1 MLLPAVAASRLVLVL
16 VPFQLSAAR
25 RISSLKVPWKR
36 DPALDAAIARDRRFL
51 QASRLVR
58 EVLLSPGRRL
68 LFRYLT
74 KRRERIK
81 LPVHVPTFLRHY
93 PTLLAV
99 SAPPEPV
106 ASPSPH
112 LLAFLDFA
120 SRLYE
125 LHAPLLASRLAKL
138 LMISSTRAL
147 PVTKIAAAKRYF
159 GLPDDF
165 LASLVPRYPGLFRL
179 VGDPGPDAS
188 GNAFLELVAWDDE
201 LAKSVIEA
209 KADKEADVVGIRP
222 RPNFTVKLPKG
233 FYLKKE
239 MREWVRDWLELPY
252 ISPYADASGLHPASP
267 EAEKRSIGVLH
278 EVLSLTVERRMAV
291 PIIGKFCDEYK
302 LPNAFAN
309 AFTRHPGIFYVSLKG
324 GIKTAVLRE
333 AYDENGELIDR
344 DPMLELKERFVAIM
358 EEGHKQYLEDLK
370 RKREALQ
377 KDREDAGRQDAK
389 AEIEDQ
395 VEEEW
400 LSEASEGD
408 DDTDDAYRQ

>member
-1 MLLPAVAASRLVLVL
+1 MLLSPAAAAASRVASRLV
-16 VPFQLSAAR
+16 PLSPR
-25 RISSLKVPWKR
+25 RRVSSLKVPWKR
-36 DPALDAAIARDRRFL
+36 DPVLDAAIARDRRFR

-81 LPVHVPTFLRHY
+81 LPVHVRTFLTRY
-93 PTLLAV
+93 PTLLSV
-99 SAPPEPV
+99 SPPPEPPV
-106 ASPSPH
+106 ASPSPQ

-147 PVTKIAAAKRYF
+147 PVTKIAAAKRDF

-165 LASLVPRYPGLFRL
+165 LVSLVPKYPELFRL

-188 GNAFLELVAWDDE
+188 GNAFLELVFWDDK
-201 LAKSVIEA
+201 LAKSVIEL
-209 KADKEADVVGIRP
+209 KADKEAGVVGIRP
-222 RPNFTVKLPKG
+222 RPNFTVKMAKG

-239 MREWVRDWLELPY
+239 MREWLRDWLELPY
-252 ISPYADASGLHPASP
+252 VSPYADASNLNPASP
-267 EAEKRSIGVLH
+267 NAEKRSIGVLH

-291 PIIGKFCDEYK
+291 PIIGKFCEEYR

-333 AYDENGELIDR
+333 AYDEKGELVDR
-344 DPMLELKERFVAIM
+344 DPMLELKERFVAVM
-358 EEGHKQYLEDLK
+358 EEGHKNYLEDLK
-370 RKREALQ
+370 IKREALQ
-377 KDREDAGRQDAK
+377 KEREVG
-389 AEIEDQ
+389 EDGH
-395 VEEEW
+395 VRA
-400 LSEASEGD
+400 LG
-408 DDTDDAYRQ
+408 